1 MVRSNKNL
9 HSEHTKE
16 LIDLSNQLDNLNLIG
31 NVYDDDFLNDTLESE
46 ELRTQRDDTSNK
58 LTNYFQNKFSS
69 FYCQVTN
76 EMFGK
81 LEHRSNLHS
90 RGRISSNVIAKSSQ
104 KSIVTISSKKS
115 TKINNTMWNIADHNI
130 QKLTF
135 TTVFVDQHNEHCFS
149 VPLEDVVCEHSD
161 RKILV
166 YAGNRKLKTNEK
178 RNGKVHAYEFG
189 WAYNLNHES
198 NKQIK
203 KSIST
208 YLNNAFED
216 ERNQIEE
223 IIDISSTQV
232 LMIINRES
240 TLSDKITA
248 TNIVSLVMF
257 GNEDYAATCID
268 YLATA
273 KDYTGMHFAPFL
285 MHNAQIFGCK
295 AISRLTENV
304 VQNNFTTVL
313 LCKDVLSTY
322 YKRLGFSSNNLEIYL
337 NDDKFKGATNRMHLQ
352 DFVDREQPTEMYKVM
367 RLDNICGRF
376 VNYLSYYPT
385 SFENALYDETNDDE
399 VSQWSN
405 VSLLTKLNSCFEH
418 ELQILIEER
427 KYFELT
433 YKYEDMFTASKN
445 GEKNFFEKLYR
456 SALKIPIGKIYRA
469 AVTHTSAQITSDR
482 MSENISSALIL
493 EVLDPLTVLF
503 YFKDITNDGY
513 DNSEC
518 WINVRCSCCKKN
530 VHVKKQSTEY
540 FNVFM
545 TKVIASIW
553 FVHIFGLEN
562 VADNDWYT
570 RNQTWNICTSRK
582 GSMYNK
588 LKNALHLDSLKE
600 DLTNEKTN
608 VSKSLQNLDGLWEKI
623 YQTFPTYFIQV
634 TKMSFLINRSMQRKL
649 RKRETTRDFA
659 TRSKELLDEIA
670 PSKKTTT
677 KEQEQELRRKQYL
690 SNKQKRKREREV
702 TKERHSA
709 EVEWRDIYFKDLE
722 LQKHF
727 RDIEYV
733 DISSCDALDPASV
746 TYLDDLKEDQQNSR
760 KKKKQRQD
768 TDTEVDVS
776 QNHFLMYD
784 SKSSTAHV
792 VDEDWFTKI
801 DSVNNSTIY
810 IVTKNTID
818 KCMSSP
824 NQKFALSTA
833 DKRNIKN
840 HVQDIRIGS
849 QIIKIKRVK
858 EKAKDQ
864 EEEVVDFEGHVS
876 SSKMAYIGYDVR
888 NRYHK
893 ISEDWVQMNFKTNHP
908 ETFKK
913 IVNLKP
919 GHTHTIE
926 PGSSIG
932 SNKHIVETMVK
943 KFDISLIGPIVKFVQ
958 FDTPSC
964 LPSSIAS
971 ALSYLGEENIANRIM
986 KYYREFVANPKN
998 EAFDMNQILKVTK
1011 YNYGRGHGEKRWRCF
1026 VDKIKKPNATHL
1038 LNDTNN
1044 NCFYHCVLMNN
1055 HAIVLIDKW
1064 IIDPTL
1070 QNALPR
1076 DKKHLT
1082 FSAQMDTWEEF
1093 DKIVF
1098 NAYRYFWNAK

>member
-31 NVYDDDFLNDTLESE
+31 NVYDDDFVNETLESE
-46 ELRTQRDDTSNK
+46 EKRAQRDDTLNK
-58 LTNYFQNKFSS
+58 LNNQFQNKFTS

-76 EMFGK
+76 NMFEK
-81 LEHRSNLHS
+81 LEHRSNLQT
-90 RGRISSNVIAKSSQ
+90 RGRISSNAIVKSSQ

-130 QKLTF
+130 DKLTS
-135 TTVFVDQHNEHCFS
+135 TNVFVDEHNDHCFS

-166 YAGNRKLKTNEK
+166 YAGNRKLKTNEQ

-189 WAYNLNHES
+189 WTYNLNLES

-208 YLNNAFED
+208 YLNNAFVD
-216 ERNQIEE
+216 ERDQIEE
-223 IIDISSTQV
+223 TINISSTQV

-248 TNIVSLVMF
+248 TNIVSLIMF
-257 GNEDYAATCID
+257 GNDDYAATCID

-273 KDYTGMHFAPFL
+273 NDYTGMHFAPFL

-295 AISRLTENV
+295 AISRFTENV

-313 LCKDVLSTY
+313 LCKDELLAY
-322 YKRLGFSSNNLEIYL
+322 YKRLGFSSNHLDSYL
-337 NDDKFKGATNRMHLQ
+337 NDDKFKGAAKRMHLEV
-352 DFVDREQPTEMYKVM
+352 FVEKEHLKEKYKVM
-367 RLDNICGRF
+367 RIDTICGRF
-376 VNYLSYYPT
+376 VNYLSYHPK
-385 SFENALYDETNDDE
+385 SFENTLFDETTEDE
-399 VSQWSN
+399 VSQWSD
-405 VSLLTKLNSCFEH
+405 VSLLTKLNTCFEH

-433 YKYEDMFTASKN
+433 YKYEDIFTSSNN
-445 GEKNFFEKLYR
+445 GERSFFEKLYR
-456 SALKIPIGKIYRA
+456 LALKIPIGKIYRA
-469 AVTHTSAQITSDR
+469 AVTHTSAQITSER
-482 MSENISSALIL
+482 ISENISSALIL
-493 EVLDPLTVLF
+493 EVLDPLTVIF
-503 YFKDITNDGY
+503 YFQDITNDGF
-513 DNSEC
+513 DTSEC

-530 VHVKKQSTEY
+530 VHVKKQSTEF

-545 TKVIASIW
+545 TKVVTSIW

-562 VADNDWYT
+562 IANNDWYN

-588 LKNALHLDSLKE
+588 LKNALHSDSVKE
-600 DLTNEKTN
+600 DLTNEKTI
-608 VSKSLQNLDGLWEKI
+608 VTKSILNLDGLWEKI
-623 YQTFPTYFIQV
+623 YQKFPSFFIQV
-634 TKMSFLINRSMQRKL
+634 TKMSFLINRSMQRQL
-649 RKRETTRDFA
+649 RRRETTRDFA

-670 PSKKTTT
+670 PSKKKTT
-677 KEQEQELRRKQYL
+677 KEQEEELRRKQYL
-690 SNKQKRKREREV
+690 SNKQKRKREREI

-709 EVEWRDIYFKDLE
+709 ELEWRDIYLKDLE
-722 LQKHF
+722 LQRHF

-733 DISSCDALDPASV
+733 DVTSCEVLDPASQ
-746 TYLDDLKEDQQNSR
+746 TYLDELKEDQQNSR
-760 KKKKQRQD
+760 KKSRKRQISD
-768 TDTEVDVS
+768 NEVDAN

-784 SKSSTAHV
+784 SKTSTPHV
-792 VDEDWFTKI
+792 VDEEWFTKI
-801 DSVNNSTIY
+801 DPANDSTIY
-810 IVTKNTID
+810 IVTKDTID

-833 DKRNIKN
+833 DKRNIRN
-840 HVQDIRIGS
+840 HVQDIKIGS
-849 QIIKIKRVK
+849 QIIRIKRVK
-858 EKAKDQ
+858 EKSKEQ
-864 EEEVVDFEGHVS
+864 EEEVVEFEGHVS
-876 SSKMAYIGYDVR
+876 SSKIAYIGYDVR

-893 ISEDWVQMNFKTNHP
+893 ISEDWVEINFRRNHP

-913 IVNLKP
+913 IINLKP
-919 GHTHTIE
+919 NQSHTIE

-932 SNKHIVETMVK
+932 SNERHVEKMIK

-958 FDTPSC
+958 FDSPSC
-964 LPSSIAS
+964 LPRSIAS

-986 KYYREFVANPKN
+986 KHYREFVADEKN
-998 EAFDMNQILKVTK
+998 KVFDMNEILKVTK
-1011 YNYGRGHGEKRWRCF
+1011 FNHGRAVGEKRWRCH
-1026 VDKIKKPNATHL
+1026 VQKIKKPIASQL
-1038 LNDTNN
+1038 LNDSNN
-1044 NCFYHCVLMNN
+1044 DCFYHCVLMNN
-1055 HAIVLIDKW
+1055 HAIVLIHKW
-1064 IIDPTL
+1064 IFDPTL

-1082 FSAQMDTWEEF
+1082 FSAQMDSWEEF
-1093 DKIVF
+1093 DKIILY
-1098 NAYRYFWNAK
+1098 AYCYSWNAR